1 MPQEKIT
8 PGMLV
13 FVKTTGEQGQVLSL
27 NTEPLPELYD
37 KAGYSGDTALVKVP
51 KATKEHGIQMVAALF
66 AIEELETTKDRQ
78 QREYE
83 DMFGMSELM
92 GKKAPKMDLKELEPA
107 GTDEDLPN

>member
-27 NTEPLPELYD
+27 NTETLPEFYD
-37 KAGYSGDTALVKVP
+37 KAGFCGETAMVKVP
-51 KATKEHGIQMVAALF
+51 KATKEFGIQMVAVLF

-92 GKKAPKMDLKELEPA
+92 GKKAPKMELKDMETA